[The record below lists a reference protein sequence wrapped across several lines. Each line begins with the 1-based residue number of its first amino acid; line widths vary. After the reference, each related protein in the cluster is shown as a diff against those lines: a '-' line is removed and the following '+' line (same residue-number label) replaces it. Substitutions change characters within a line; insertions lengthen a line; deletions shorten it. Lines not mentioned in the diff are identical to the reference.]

1 MTLTIR
7 LWFEEINLV
16 DGLGSQLHHFAKF
29 RLGGV
34 KLFFKVLTNML
45 ELFVVSRFIEKI
57 KITYFKQ
64 LKKDIRLE
72 CLFYFYILNKS
83 LKISA
88 IVGWVKICFWK

>member
-1 MTLTIR
+1 
-7 LWFEEINLV
+7 
-16 DGLGSQLHHFAKF
+16 
-29 RLGGV
+29 
-34 KLFFKVLTNML
+34 ML
-45 ELFVVSRFIEKI
+45 ELFVISRFIEKI